1 MEILRVIGF
10 GLAIIILR
18 ILVPNIFYALEKTL
32 LLFFDVL
39 QTALSIGKSS
49 MSAGVL
55 LPQLP
60 QLPNI

>member
-1 MEILRVIGF
+1 
-10 GLAIIILR
+10 
-18 ILVPNIFYALEKTL
+18 VPNIFYALEKTL

>member
-1 MEILRVIGF
+1 MKILQVVGF

-18 ILVPNIFYALEKTL
+18 VFMPDIFRALEHTL

-39 QTALSIGKSS
+39 QTALSLGKNS
-49 MSAGVL
+49 MSAGVF

-60 QLPNI
+60 ELPI

>member
-1 MEILRVIGF
+1 MKILRALGF
-10 GLAIIILR
+10 GLALIILR
-18 ILVPNIFYALEKTL
+18 FLMPDIFLALEKTL

-39 QTALSIGKSS
+39 QTGLSVGKNS

-60 QLPNI
+60 QLPSM